1 MGRIREQAQGE
12 VLPAHRRWQTPPA
25 DRSRQMES
33 HGRCDRGNLAG
44 YSGASVSLA
53 SRLRSWSQTL
63 FRRDQRDREME
74 TELRFHV
81 ESHADDLARNGL
93 SPDEALRQAR
103 LAFGGVART
112 KEECRDA
119 TGVSFI
125 ESIAQDTRFGL
136 RTLRKNP

>member
-1 MGRIREQAQGE
+1 M
-12 VLPAHRRWQTPPA
+12 
-25 DRSRQMES
+25 
-33 HGRCDRGNLAG
+33 
-44 YSGASVSLA
+44 SLA

-119 TGVSFI
+119 TGVSFNAIPLLPEDLFAKLNVARNI
-125 ESIAQDTRFGL
+125 EEPAIV
-136 RTLRKNP
+136 